1 LDTLP
6 FNGGTTSSDALWAGV
21 PVVTCSG
28 QSFAARMS
36 GSLLHTLGLSGLV
49 THSLQD
55 YERLA
60 LQLAET
66 PERLAELRAALARRR
81 DSSPLFDTN
90 RFRRHL
96 EAAYVAMV
104 ERYQHGLPPA
114 TISIPAIS
122 P

>member
-1 LDTLP
+1 
-6 FNGGTTSSDALWAGV
+6 
-21 PVVTCSG
+21 
-28 QSFAARMS
+28 
-36 GSLLHTLGLSGLV
+36 LV